1 MKRWSTS
8 VHLVSRRPL
17 WQSCSNQILP
27 KKWLDNAHTKLIN
40 QTNKPPWNNIYPQN
54 NKFTNQNKPPIL
66 QSSFVSYSSP
76 VTSCVNLPPPD
87 FGSSNVT
94 VGLPS
99 SNSWRRADTVFLS
112 VVLFFP
118 LPLDLGA
125 AFFFVATFFFCLGAS
140 SSKSLSS
147 PLLAGSSPSDSSSW
161 YETACIL
168 FTYKNKCC

>member
-1 MKRWSTS
+1 MTHK
-8 VHLVSRRPL
+8 HI
-17 WQSCSNQILP
+17 WQSCSNQLLP
-27 KKWLDNAHTKLIN
+27 KKWLDNAHTKFIN
-40 QTNKPPWNNIYPQN
+40 PTQTNPNEMISISPKQQIQN
-54 NKFTNQNKPPIL
+54 RPPIL

-76 VTSCVNLPPPD
+76 VTSWVNLPPPD

-99 SNSWRRADTVFLS
+99 SNSWRRSDTVFLP
-112 VVLFFP
+112 VLLFFP
-118 LPLDLGA
+118 LPLGA
-125 AFFFVATFFFCLGAS
+125 AFFFVFFFCLGAS

-168 FTYKNKCC
+168 FII